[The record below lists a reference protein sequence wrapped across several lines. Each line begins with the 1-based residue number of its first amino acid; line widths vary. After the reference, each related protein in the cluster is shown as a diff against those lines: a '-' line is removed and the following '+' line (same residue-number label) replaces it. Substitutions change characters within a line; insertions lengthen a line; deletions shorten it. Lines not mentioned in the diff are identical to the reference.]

1 MQRYHLCPIW
11 SRIHDQTRWCVLL
24 GSLTSSGRSFTAAET
39 EISATSSN
47 KKSTSRKVRGNTS
60 SSPIG
65 KKYAPQKIPD
75 SNSKIFNFQHHSD
88 HSCWILVANF
98 KALHF
103 AEGIVVSR
111 SQFDVYPSSFVRPG
125 IPQCDAR
132 AGEAE
137 FQCRKRLHKW
147 HKSETCRSQRDGLLF
162 WLNRIPNSQKKGY
175 VEVSINAGTSSII
188 HF

>member
-75 SNSKIFNFQHHSD
+75 STSKIFNFQHHSD

-111 SQFDVYPSSFVRPG
+111 SQFDVYPSSFVPVL
-125 IPQCDAR
+125 ASHNAMHALAKLSFS
-132 AGEAE
+132 AGND
-137 FQCRKRLHKW
+137 FTNGTNRKPADLKEMDCCFD
-147 HKSETCRSQRDGLLF
+147 STESQTA
-162 WLNRIPNSQKKGY
+162 KKKDMWRCP
-175 VEVSINAGTSSII
+175 
-188 HF
+188 